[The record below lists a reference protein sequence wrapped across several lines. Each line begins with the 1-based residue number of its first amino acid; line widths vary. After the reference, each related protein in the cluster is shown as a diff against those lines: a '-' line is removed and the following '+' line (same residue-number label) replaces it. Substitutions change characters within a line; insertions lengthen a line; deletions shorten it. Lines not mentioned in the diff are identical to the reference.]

1 MTVTKTMF
9 EEILKNTA
17 INREEAANLVISPDK
32 KLQPQKGVHI
42 DGIHVTS
49 EGCWSKITF
58 PRWVVVEGST
68 IESQTKTYRFR
79 CSENGSFLSW

>member
-17 INREEAANLVISPDK
+17 INRAEAANLVISPNK
-32 KLQPQKGVHI
+32 KIQPHKGVRI
-42 DGIHVTS
+42 EGVYVTS

-68 IESQTKTYRFR
+68 IESQTKTYRFW
-79 CSENGSFLSW
+79 CSADGSFLSW